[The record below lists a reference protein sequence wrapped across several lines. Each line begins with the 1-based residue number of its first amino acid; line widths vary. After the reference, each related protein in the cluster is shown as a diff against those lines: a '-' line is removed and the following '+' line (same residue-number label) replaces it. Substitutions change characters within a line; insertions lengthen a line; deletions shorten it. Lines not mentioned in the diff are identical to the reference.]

1 MRKSLLCVLALSLAS
16 MLSYA
21 EAADCVVELK
31 SSTAQIIKQFQA
43 AECREALRDCSR
55 ELRQYAGSVC
65 EQRKPWPPQEPQQP
79 PQYPQTPQ
87 VSGPMEVRHLTL
99 TQQLQSRA
107 FQNCELRQS
116 GMYDHELLIDHVFFG
131 RFDLYRD
138 GRDLEQVLANFVR
151 RGDCRYKRADI
162 LAIQLDPMLI
172 QDSVAGLSRCR
183 LAEEIRPQ
191 GRTGLFRLDVQF
203 PSSSQ
208 VFLLPA
214 QEAELREALAERIVS
229 GQCLKRSSFELSL
242 LRDPM
247 LIQDFM
253 NQQMTYCHLRSP
265 NGQIHN
271 LYIRGQ
277 LQGQFDLRR
286 DETRLREILVDLI
299 IQGRC
304 VSKRPR
310 F

>member
-65 EQRKPWPPQEPQQP
+65 EQRKPWP

-172 QDSVAGLSRCR
+172 QD
-183 LAEEIRPQ
+183 
-191 GRTGLFRLDVQF
+191 
-203 PSSSQ
+203 
-208 VFLLPA
+208 
-214 QEAELREALAERIVS
+214 
-229 GQCLKRSSFELSL
+229 
-242 LRDPM
+242 
-247 LIQDFM
+247 FM